1 MDLTLTDLSRDP
13 GLLPEVDALIGA
25 NMPAFMSW
33 ESPGNWR
40 WHGMYDRYAE
50 HQLCLVDGDGR
61 LVAAANGLPVRWDGT
76 PSWRATRRDQG
87 RGRGGVPAPPRRPH
101 PRGMLWVG

>member
-1 MDLTLTDLSRDP
+1 MALTLTDLSRDP
-13 GLLPEVDALIGA
+13 WLLPEVDALIGA

-50 HQLCLVDGDGR
+50 HQLCLVDGAGR
-61 LVAAANGLPVRWDGT
+61 LVAAANGLPVQWDGT
-76 PSWRATRRDQG
+76 PSSPSSQRGEGPLWGGAQATPR
-87 RGRGGVPAPPRRPH
+87 PPP
-101 PRGMLWVG
+101 PPCVFS

>member
-1 MDLTLTDLSRDP
+1 MALTLTDLSRDP
-13 GLLPEVDALIGA
+13 WLLPEVDALIGA

-50 HQLCLVDGDGR
+50 HQLCLVDGAGR
-61 LVAAANGLPVRWDGT
+61 LVAAANGLPVQWDGT
-76 PSWRATRRDQG
+76 PSWRGARPAEDP
-87 RGRGGVPAPPRRPH
+87 GRGGPPALIKKKRP
-101 PRGMLWVG
+101 

>member
-1 MDLTLTDLSRDP
+1 MNPALTDLARDP
-13 GLLPEVDALIGA
+13 WLLPQLDALIGA

-40 WHGMYDRYAE
+40 WHGMYDRYPA

-76 PSWRATRRDQG
+76 TSSRPAGRAEVVVGAGDHRP
-87 RGRGGVPAPPRRPH
+87 PARPQAQCNLS
-101 PRGMLWVG
+101 G

>member
-1 MDLTLTDLSRDP
+1 MALTLTDLSRDP
-13 GLLPEVDALIGA
+13 WLLPEVDALIGA

-50 HQLCLVDGDGR
+50 HQLCLVDGAGR
-61 LVAAANGLPVRWDGT
+61 LVAAANGLPVQWDGT
-76 PSWRATRRDQG
+76 PSCVLPGRKKGRGGGGG
-87 RGRGGVPAPPRRPH
+87 RGREGRAGPQ
-101 PRGMLWVG
+101 G